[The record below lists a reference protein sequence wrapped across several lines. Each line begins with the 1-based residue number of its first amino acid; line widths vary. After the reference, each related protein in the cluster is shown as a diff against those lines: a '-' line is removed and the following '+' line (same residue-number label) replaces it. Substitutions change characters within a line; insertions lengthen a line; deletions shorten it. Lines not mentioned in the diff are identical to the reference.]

1 MASVR
6 EIDRDSNVKVGIRF
20 PLDYSPA
27 GFFYS
32 TKTVLEQS
40 KSNIINLL
48 LTQKGERVMQPN
60 FGSRLKELLFEQI
73 TPTTIDTIENEIRES
88 ISTQLPHIILNDV
101 LVVPS
106 NEKNMINVQ
115 IDYSTRLE
123 PDTFDSITFNF
134 EVGE

>member
-6 EIDRDSNVKVGIRF
+6 EIDSNKDIKVGIRF
-20 PLDYSPA
+20 PLDYSPE

-48 LTQKGERVMQPN
+48 LTTKGERVFQPD
-60 FGSRLKELLFEQI
+60 FGSRLKELLYEQI
-73 TPTTIDTIENEIRES
+73 TPELVSNIDSEIRES
-88 ISTQLPHIILNDV
+88 ISAQLPHIVLNDV
-101 LVVPS
+101 IVIPKADENIV
-106 NEKNMINVQ
+106 NVQ
-115 IDYSTRLE
+115 IEYTTKLE
-123 PDTFDSITFNF
+123 PDTFDTITFNF

>member
-6 EIDRDSNVKVGIRF
+6 EIDKNKDTNVGIRF
-20 PLDYSPA
+20 PLDYSPN

-48 LTQKGERVMQPN
+48 LTSKGERVMQPN
-60 FGSRLKELLFEQI
+60 FGSRLRELLFEQI
-73 TPTTIDTIENEIRES
+73 TPSTTSDIDSEIRET
-88 ISTQLPHIILNDV
+88 ISSQLPHIILNDV
-101 LVVPS
+101 IVVP
-106 NEKNMINVQ
+106 KADDNMINIQ
-115 IDYSTRLE
+115 IEYSTKIE
-123 PDTFDSITFNF
+123 PDTFDTITFNF

>member
-6 EIDRDSNVKVGIRF
+6 EIDRDSNIKVGIRF
-20 PLDYSPA
+20 PLDYSPD

-73 TPTTIDTIENEIRES
+73 TPTTIDAIENEIRES